1 MRKIEVKTW
10 KATLNGK
17 EIDEG
22 SLMLF
27 TSLLSGAS
35 PEEMPR
41 GLDQF
46 RLFNRISTAFG
57 EAEKTKVLSLEEG
70 DYSFMK
76 AQIEKN
82 IPAIFG
88 MNANIAEAIDA
99 FINAK
104 QE

>member
-10 KATLNGK
+10 KAILKGE
-17 EIDEG
+17 EIEEG

-27 TSLLSGAS
+27 TSLLSSAS
-35 PEEMPR
+35 PEEMPK

-46 RLFNRISTAFG
+46 RLFNRISKAFEG
-57 EAEKTKVLSLEEG
+57 AEKTKVLSLEEG

-82 IPAIFG
+82 IPAILG
-88 MNANIAEAIDA
+88 MNANITEAIDA